1 MRRNADDELRRLGR
15 RARATSDREDLQ
27 ALALAQERADGAID
41 TLKRKLRAM
50 ITLDWEE
57 GVKHEGM
64 DDLDDFLAGT
74 STILWLAMSVVKQE
88 GHYGVLSGRP
98 GEGPGIADFM
108 WDNRGADVLNTICVL
123 DGERDMV
130 TIGLRRA
137 HSEEEASINYMAWPD
152 LACQARGYGG
162 VNGDPRWWRRIFHE
176 GRSAPVWRQWSR
188 VSYELAVT
196 PEGPIHD
203 RVRVPRAVI
212 ERWNLLEGQQP

>member
-15 RARATSDREDLQ
+15 RARVTKDREDLQ

-41 TLKRKLRAM
+41 TLKQKLRAM

-57 GVKHEGM
+57 GVKHEGL

-74 STILWLAMSVVKQE
+74 TTILWLAMSVVKQE
-88 GHYGVLSGRP
+88 GHYGMLSGRP

-108 WDNRGADVLNTICVL
+108 WDDRGADVLNTICVF

-137 HSEEEASINYMAWPD
+137 SSEEEASINYMAWPD
-152 LACQARGYGG
+152 LACQRRAEGAG
-162 VNGDPRWWRRIFHE
+162 WWRAIVDE
-176 GRSAPVWRQWSR
+176 GRSPALWRRWSR